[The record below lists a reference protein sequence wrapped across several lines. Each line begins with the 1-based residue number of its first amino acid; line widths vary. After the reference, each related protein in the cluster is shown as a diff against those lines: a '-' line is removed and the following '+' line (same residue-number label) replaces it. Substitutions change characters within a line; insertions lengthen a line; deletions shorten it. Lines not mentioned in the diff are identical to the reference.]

1 MTTTPD
7 EVAYCTRERV
17 QATLDQ
23 SDAPRLNSVID
34 AGCRSGSRKV
44 EGITHRRFY
53 PVKGVRYPDPATT
66 VSGGILWLNDIDHE
80 ILTLTSLVVDGV
92 TLAEN
97 VDFVLR
103 PPEAGPPYTS
113 IKLLPSSRSSWPT
126 DPRSIVITGEFGG
139 SNRTAAAG
147 ALAAAIGT
155 TSATTMTI
163 TNSSLVGVGD
173 LVLVDTERVIVV
185 EKSAA
190 STTATITATIDDD
203 TADVL
208 IPVSSGALVHAGEMI
223 LVGAEWMYVETVA
236 GNNLIVKR
244 CQQASPLAAHAIS
257 DVVYAPR
264 LCTIRRAAAGTT
276 AAEHLDA
283 APLARNDPPSPVSE
297 VALAKAIDATE
308 QGKAGYSRT
317 SGVADNRRESG
328 GTGVAAAIAAAVDDL
343 YTTYGRQGRI
353 GVC

>member
-53 PVKGVRYPDPATT
+53 PTKAVRYPDPAQH
-66 VSGGILWLNDIDHE
+66 VSGGVLWLNHIDYE
-80 ILTLTSLVVDGV
+80 FMSLTSLVVDGT
-92 TLAEN
+92 TLVEG
-97 VDFVLR
+97 VDYQLR
-103 PPEAGPPYTS
+103 PEVGPHTS
-113 IKLLPSSRSSWPT
+113 IKLLDGSSASWPT
-126 DPRSIVITGEFGG
+126 DLRSIVLTSNEFGA

-147 ALAAAIGT
+147 ALAAAIGSTST
-155 TSATTMTI
+155 TQMTI
-163 TNSSLVGVGD
+163 SDSSLVGVGD
-173 LVLVDTERVIVV
+173 LVFVDSERVIVV
-185 EKSAA
+185 EKVAA
-190 STTATITATIDDD
+190 TTTATLTGTVD
-203 TADVL
+203 ADSAVVTV
-208 IPVSSGALVHAGEMI
+208 PVSSGALVHAGEMI
-223 LVGAEWMYVETVA
+223 LVGAEWMFVETVA

-244 CQQASPLAAHAIS
+244 AQQSSPLAAHAAS

-276 AAEHLDA
+276 AATHDSA
-283 APLARNDPPSPVSE
+283 AALSRNDPPSIVQE
-297 VALAKAIDATE
+297 VALAKAIDASE

-317 SGVADNRRESG
+317 SGVGDNRRESG

-343 YTTYGRQGRI
+343 YTSYGRQGRI
-353 GVC
+353 GAC